1 MSFYDISKNPQ
12 DFNVANPANVIKG
25 QINLLNNQFHLSPV
39 TPVVAATGHAYS
51 AYELLNG
58 GFIRRSGAVAGDCID
73 TFPSAASIVAAA
85 QNRITALA
93 GLAGGLSDV
102 DGNLDNFTV
111 TAEGFSADLVISN
124 QSAGLIETVASDA
137 SVSVVSQYGQLSVG
151 DAKMMRIIVTNAT
164 SGSEAVVID
173 MLA

>member
-1 MSFYDISKNPQ
+1 MSFYDISTNPQ

-124 QSAGLIETVASDA
+124 QTAGTLNFAANTGLTITTADPIVTTSAKLV
-137 SVSVVSQYGQLSVG
+137 
-151 DAKMMRIIVTNAT
+151 RIIVTNAT

-173 MLA
+173 TL